1 MIKYFTKFYL
11 RLIGILNFSLKTTV
25 LVFSFYSC
33 QDNLNDTKVSKPKL
47 IVEGWIEENGVA
59 NVILSKSIPTNTNFN
74 QNNIDKYFIRA
85 AKVTVSDG
93 VNAEIL
99 HLKMVNGY
107 IPPFIYTGENI
118 IGKKG
123 FTYTLTIE
131 FDGQEL
137 RAETSIPESVPIK
150 ELSIEKI
157 DDFKRKIGIE
167 FIDPDN
173 KNYYQI
179 GTRIVGKDSLFIPTL
194 YGTIDDETF
203 ITKKV
208 KLNLLKGIQFY
219 PVENTE
225 TYFPS
230 GKIIEVKLRTLEKK
244 SYEFW
249 NSWQNDVLNGQNPLF
264 PATFNLKSNIKGG
277 LGIWAGYGADV
288 KIIKIK

>member
-1 MIKYFTKFYL
+1 M
-11 RLIGILNFSLKTTV
+11 S
-25 LVFSFYSC
+25 SFYSC
-33 QDNLNDTKVSKPKL
+33 QEDTNSTKVSESKL

-93 VNAEIL
+93 INAEIL

-131 FDGQEL
+131 FNGKEL
-137 RAETSIPESVPIK
+137 RAETTIPESVSIK
-150 ELSIEKI
+150 ELAIEKI
-157 DDFKRKIGIE
+157 DDFKRKIGIA
-167 FIDPDN
+167 FIDPDS

-179 GTRIVGKDSLFIPTL
+179 ATKIVGKDSLFIPTL

-203 ITKKV
+203 TTKNV

-230 GKIIEVKLRTLEKK
+230 GKIVEVKLRTLEKK

-249 NSWQNDVLNGQNPLF
+249 NSWQNDILNGQNPLF

-277 LGIWAGYGADV
+277 LGIWAGYGADTKV
-288 KIIKIK
+288 IKMK